1 MDVLANPVI
10 NSPYLEPSRHFVL
23 DGSGRPT
30 GEIHDSR
37 RLSEFFVP
45 VPKPKKGA
53 KAAPAQLAFDL
64 TDEKVERNDAIDQL
78 REDLK
83 TWRLRGYPGVT
94 PITRKLLE
102 HWADPERENRI
113 LFAQREAAETAIYL
127 AEVAGNPKYASGRSG
142 NWVTTLEEQNAT
154 HNAGLPRQA
163 LKMATG
169 SGKTV
174 VMCMLIAWQ
183 SLNKSYDPNGRK
195 FSNRF
200 LVVTPGITI
209 RDRLKVLQ
217 PGDPD
222 NYYDARGLV
231 PPDLRQQLN
240 AAAIAIVNYHQF
252 LPRDSKEIKGV
263 ASGTRKL
270 LLAGKTEDPFKETP
284 RAVIARIL
292 KQLPGK
298 GDIVVLN
305 DEAHHCYQP
314 RDMTGD
320 LTDLAGDDKK
330 DAQAAN
336 DDAKVW
342 FRGLIDLRKHA
353 SLKTIYDLSATPFYL
368 AGTGWAE
375 GLIFPWVVSDFSL
388 MDAIESGI
396 VKVPRLP
403 VDDDA
408 AGDQVSYL
416 HLYDQIKDDP
426 AWPRTVKAAKQ
437 ISPAE
442 WVMPAVLEGALRS
455 LYKSYVRAYQ
465 GWERTLR
472 DQGEP
477 PPVMIVVAPNTVAS
491 KLIYDWIAGYELT
504 DGEASKHVDGQL
516 SLFSNVDGG
525 TSLSRPHTIVVD
537 SKQLESVE
545 AMSAE
550 FKDAAAD
557 EIELFKVEYR
567 KAHGSAE
574 DITDADLLRE
584 VMNTVGK
591 KGRLGGDVRCVVSV
605 SMLTEGWDANTVT
618 HILGVRPFRS
628 QLLCEQVV
636 GRGLRRR
643 DYSVDPDTGFFGAEY
658 SNVYGI
664 PFSFIPGDAPTTD
677 PKPLDP
683 PTRVQALESRAALA
697 IDFPLV
703 GGYRIEMPDAPLV
716 FDAADADSLTIG
728 SATVPSW
735 VQNAGIVG
743 EQETVEGIAEIR
755 EQEIA
760 FRVAGRVLKSF
771 FTSQGDARPWLFPQ
785 LVDITKQWLT
795 DRLHVEKGYSI
806 GYLSLAEPQQLA
818 AEAIYHAISR
828 LPSDEARQTLVRPI
842 LRNPPVSS
850 TDGVWFDTRKKTFET
865 TGSHVSHVTLDGKDG
880 NLWERRIASV
890 CETLVADGELTSYAK
905 NDHLG
910 FTIPYV
916 HKGRSHEYWPDFL
929 LRLAPV
935 TGESF
940 TRTLIVEVSGSQK
953 SPGPTK
959 EKARTARDSWC
970 AGVNNHGGF
979 GRWGYVEMHK
989 DDVDDAEH
997 FLREALTNHREDRAV
1012 IGDID
1017 RLSRHLLAGIN

>member
-1 MDVLANPVI
+1 MDALANPVI
-10 NSPYLEPSRHFVL
+10 NSPYEEPDKHFVL
-23 DGSGRPT
+23 GEDGRPT
-30 GEIHDSR
+30 GEIAEFR
-37 RLSEFFVP
+37 RPSEFFVP
-45 VPKPKKGA
+45 VPKPKKGK
-53 KAAPAQLAFDL
+53 KAAAAQLAFDL

-94 PITRKLLE
+94 PITRNLLE

-113 LFAQREAAETAIYL
+113 LFAQRESAETAIYL

-142 NWVTTLEEQNAT
+142 SWITTLEDQNAT

-183 SLNKSYDPNGRK
+183 SLNKTYDPNGKR
-195 FSNRF
+195 FTNRF

-231 PPDLRQQLN
+231 PSNLRQQLN
-240 AAAIAIVNYHQF
+240 SAAIAIVNYHQF
-252 LPRDSKEIKGV
+252 MPRDSKEIKGI

-270 LLAGKTEDPFKETP
+270 LLAGKAEDPFKETP
-284 RAVIARIL
+284 QAVIARIL

-314 RDMTGD
+314 RDPER
-320 LTDLAGDDKK
+320 DLAELGGDDKK
-330 DAQAAN
+330 DAQIAN

-342 FRGLIDLRKHA
+342 FKGLVDLRKHA
-353 SLKTIYDLSATPFYL
+353 GLKTVYDLSATPFYL
-368 AGTGWAE
+368 AGSGWSE

-408 AGDQVSYL
+408 VGDQVSYL

-426 AWPRTVKAAKQ
+426 AWPRSVKAAKQ

-455 LYKSYVRAYQ
+455 LYKSYVRAFE

-472 DQGEP
+472 DQGEL

-491 KLIYDWIAGYELT
+491 KLIYDWIAGYELIEG
-504 DGEASKHVDGQL
+504 DSSKHVDGQL
-516 SLFSNVDGG
+516 PHFSNVDRGIP
-525 TSLSRPHTIVVD
+525 LPRPRTIVVD
-537 SKQLESVE
+537 SRQLESGE
-545 AMSAE
+545 AMNAE
-550 FKDAAAD
+550 FKDAAET
-557 EIELFKVEYR
+557 EIEAFKAEYR

-574 DITDADLLRE
+574 DLTDADLLRE

-591 KGRLGGDVRCVVSV
+591 KDRLGSEVRCVVSV

-643 DYSVDPDTGFFGAEY
+643 DYSIQPETGFFGAEY

-664 PFSFIPGDAPTTD
+664 PFSFIPGDAPTLD

-683 PTRVQALESRAALA
+683 PTRVHALDTRAALA

-716 FDAADADSLTIG
+716 FDPEDADSLTIG

-743 EQETVEGIAEIR
+743 EQETIEGIAEIR

-785 LVDITKQWLT
+785 LVDIAKQWLAT
-795 DRLHVEKGYSI
+795 RLHIERNYSV

-828 LPSDEARQTLVRPI
+828 LPSDEARRTLVRPI
-842 LRNPPVSS
+842 LRNPPIGS

-865 TGSHVSHVTLDGKDG
+865 IGSHVSHVTLDGKGG
-880 NLWERRIASV
+880 NLWEQRIARV
-890 CETLVADGELTSYAK
+890 CEALVVDGDLTSYVK

-910 FTIPYV
+910 FAIPYM

-935 TGESF
+935 EGEDF
-940 TRTLIVEVSGSQK
+940 ARTLIVEVSGSRK

-970 AGVNNHGGF
+970 ASVNNHDGF
-979 GRWGYVEMHK
+979 GRWGYIELHK
-989 DDVDDAEH
+989 DAVDDAEH
-997 FLREALTNHREDRAV
+997 VLREALRQHRADAPI
-1012 IGDID
+1012 IGDPD
-1017 RLSRHLLAGIN
+1017 RLLLKGL

>member
-1 MDVLANPVI
+1 MSTDALANPIV
-10 NSPYLEPSRHFVL
+10 NSPYDEPAHHFEL
-23 DGSGRPT
+23 DDQGRPSGR
-30 GEIHDSR
+30 ILDYR
-37 RLSEFFVP
+37 RPSEFFVP
-45 VPKPKKGA
+45 VPKPKKSGK
-53 KAAPAQLAFDL
+53 KASATQLAFDL
-64 TDEKVERNDAIDQL
+64 TDEKVEKNDAIDQL
-78 REDLK
+78 RDDLR
-83 TWRLRGYPGVT
+83 TWRLRGYAGVT
-94 PITRKLLE
+94 AISRKLLE
-102 HWADPERENRI
+102 HWADTGRDNRI

-127 AEVAGNPKYASGRSG
+127 AEVLGNTKYQTRVSDWRE
-142 NWVTTLEEQNAT
+142 VLEQQNAT
-154 HNAGLPRQA
+154 HNAGLPRRG

-183 SLNKSYDPNGRK
+183 SLNKTYAPHDNR
-195 FSNRF
+195 FTQRF

-222 NYYDARGLV
+222 NYYDARGIV
-231 PPDLRQQLN
+231 PTDLRQQLN
-240 AAAIAIVNYHQF
+240 SAAVAVVNYHQF
-252 LPRDSKEIKGV
+252 MPRDSKEIKGI

-270 LLAGKTEDPFKETP
+270 LLAGKTDDPFKEAP
-284 RAVIARIL
+284 QAVITRIL

-298 GDIVVLN
+298 GEVVVLN

-314 RDMTGD
+314 RNPED
-320 LTDLAGDDKK
+320 DLADLGGSDKK
-330 DAQAAN
+330 DATEAN
-336 DDAKVW
+336 EEATVW
-342 FRGLIDLRKHA
+342 FTGLTWLRKYA
-353 SLKTIYDLSATPFYL
+353 GVKSVYDLSATPFYL
-368 AGTGWAE
+368 AGSGWSE

-403 VDDDA
+403 VDDNA

-416 HLYDQIKDDP
+416 HLYDQIKDDS
-426 AWPRTVKAAKQ
+426 AWPKTVKAAKT

-442 WVMPAVLEGALRS
+442 WVMPATLEGALRS
-455 LYKSYVRAYQ
+455 LYKSYERAYS
-465 GWERTLR
+465 GWEAALKA
-472 DQGEP
+472 QGEP

-491 KLIYDWIAGYELT
+491 KLIYDWIAGYTLSE
-504 DGEASKHVDGQL
+504 GESTKHVDGQL
-516 SLFSNVDGG
+516 PLFSNVDLGKP
-525 TSLSRPHTIVVD
+525 LDRPRTIVVD
-537 SKQLESVE
+537 SKQLESGE
-545 AMSAE
+545 KMTDD
-550 FKDAAAD
+550 FKAAAAA
-557 EIELFKVEYR
+557 EIEAFKAEYR
-567 KAHGSAE
+567 RAHGSAE
-574 DITDADLLRE
+574 DLTDTDLLRE

-591 KGRLGGDVRCVVSV
+591 RDRLGSEVRCVVSV

-643 DYSVDPDTGFFGAEY
+643 DYSVDPETGFFGAEY

-664 PFSFIPGDAPTTD
+664 PFSFIPGDTPAVD

-683 PTRVQALESRAALA
+683 PTRVQALDSRAALA

-703 GGYRIEMPDAPLV
+703 SGYRIEMPDAPLL
-716 FDAADADSLTIG
+716 FDPADADSLTIG
-728 SATVPSW
+728 AATVPSW

-743 EQETVEGIAEIR
+743 EEETIEGIVQIR

-785 LVDITKQWLT
+785 LVEITKQWLAA
-795 DRLHVEKGYSI
+795 RLHVEKGYSV

-828 LPSDEARQTLVRPI
+828 IEDDEARRSLVRPI

-850 TDGVWFDTRKKTFET
+850 TDGVWFDTRKKLFET
-865 TGSHVSHVTLDGKDG
+865 SGSHISHVTLDGKDG
-880 NLWERRIASV
+880 NTWERAVARA
-890 CETLVADGELTSYAK
+890 CEALVEDGEITSYVK

-910 FTIPYV
+910 FAIPYV

-935 TGESF
+935 DGEDFS
-940 TRTLIVEVSGSQK
+940 RTLIVEVSGSQK
-953 SPGPTK
+953 SPGPTR

-970 AGVNNHGGF
+970 ASVNNHGGF
-979 GRWGYVEMHK
+979 GRWGYIELRGG
-989 DDVDDAEH
+989 DIDDAQH
-997 FLREALTNHREDRAV
+997 VIRGALIQHRADAQV
-1012 IGDID
+1012 IGDRD
-1017 RLSRHLLAGIN
+1017 RLLLKGL